1 MLGKNLSLHF
11 YLKKPKKYES
21 GPIPVYLRIT
31 MDNEVVELCISRK
44 CEEKSWDRKAQK
56 VIGKNEET
64 RELNHHIST
73 FRMKAFE
80 ARLQLIEQSKPVT
93 ANGIRNLLTGR
104 EEKTRQILEVFQHH
118 NDQMAA
124 LVGKEFSD
132 GTLERYQTSIKHTRS
147 FIKWK
152 YGVQDM
158 PIQKLDFEFVS
169 DYEFWLKSKR
179 ACGHNTAI
187 KYIAN
192 FRKIVNRCVRNGWLP
207 KDPFSGFKMTK
218 REVERVALTES
229 ELQKIID
236 KDFGIERLSL
246 VRDIFIFCCFTGLAY
261 ADVKKL
267 KRNEIAIG
275 IDGGKWI
282 FTSRQK
288 TEAPSRIPLLPITLT
303 LLDKYKNHLQCK
315 KADKLLPV
323 LSNQKMNSYLKEIAD
338 SCEISKGFTFHIARH
353 TFATTVTLGN
363 GVPIETVSKM
373 LGHKNLRTTQHYAKI
388 LDKKVSDDMAALRQK
403 LQKVS

>member
-1 MLGKNLSLHF
+1 MVGKNLSLHF
-11 YLKKPKKYES
+11 YLKKPRKYES
-21 GPIPVYLRIT
+21 GPIPIYLRIT
-31 MDNEVVELCISRK
+31 MDKEVVELCISRK
-44 CEEKSWDRKAQK
+44 CEAKTWDKKGERVTGKS
-56 VIGKNEET
+56 EEV

-73 FRMKAFE
+73 FRMKVFE
-80 ARLQLIEQSKPVT
+80 ARLQLIEQSKHVSAT
-93 ANGIRNLLTGR
+93 AIKNLLIGR
-104 EEKTRQILEVFQHH
+104 EEKARQILEVFRQH
-118 NDQMAA
+118 NDQLAA
-124 LVGKEFSD
+124 LVGKEFSA
-132 GTLERYQTSIKHTRS
+132 GTLERYQTSLRHTAS

-152 YGVQDM
+152 YGVEDM
-158 PIQKLDFEFVS
+158 SIQKLDFEFVS
-169 DYEFWLKSKR
+169 DYEFWLKSER
-179 ACGHNTAI
+179 NCGHNTAI

-192 FRKIVNRCVRNGWLP
+192 FRKIVLRCVRNGWLQ
-207 KDPFSGFKMTK
+207 KDPFAGFKMTK
-218 REVERVALTES
+218 REVDRVALTEA
-229 ELQKIID
+229 ELKKIIE

-267 KRNEIAIG
+267 KRNEIQIG

-282 FTSRQK
+282 FTKRQK
-288 TEAPSRIPLLPITLT
+288 TDAPSRIPLLPTTIA
-303 LLDKYKNHLQCK
+303 LLDKYKSHPQCLK
-315 KADKLLPV
+315 GDNLLPV

-338 SCEISKGFTFHIARH
+338 ACGIAKNFTFHIARH

-388 LDKKVSDDMAALRQK
+388 LDKKVSDDMALLRQK

>member
-11 YLKKPKKYES
+11 YLKKPRKYES
-21 GPIPVYLRIT
+21 GPIPIYLRIT
-31 MDNEVVELCISRK
+31 IDKEVVELCISRK
-44 CEEKSWDRKAQK
+44 CEAKTWDKKGERVTGKS
-56 VIGKNEET
+56 EEV

-73 FRMKAFE
+73 FRMKVFE

-93 ANGIRNLLTGR
+93 ATTIKNLLIGR
-104 EEKTRQILEVFQHH
+104 EEKTRQILEVFRQH
-118 NDQMAA
+118 NDQLAA
-124 LVGKEFSD
+124 LVGKEFSA
-132 GTLERYQTSIKHTRS
+132 GTLERYQTSLRHTAS

-152 YGVQDM
+152 YGVEDM
-158 PIQKLDFEFVS
+158 SIQKLDFEFVS
-169 DYEFWLKSKR
+169 DYEFWLKSER
-179 ACGHNTAI
+179 NCGHNTAI

-192 FRKIVNRCVRNGWLP
+192 FRKIVLRCVRNGWLQ
-207 KDPFSGFKMTK
+207 KDPFTGFKMTK
-218 REVERVALTES
+218 REVDRVALTEA
-229 ELQKIID
+229 ELQKIIE

-267 KRNEIAIG
+267 KRNEIQIG

-282 FTSRQK
+282 FTKRQK
-288 TEAPSRIPLLPITLT
+288 TDAASRIPLLPTTLA
-303 LLDKYKNHLQCK
+303 LLEKYKGHPQCK
-315 KADKLLPV
+315 KSDNLLPV

-338 SCEISKGFTFHIARH
+338 ACGIAKCFTFHIARH

-388 LDKKVSDDMAALRQK
+388 LDKKVSDDMAVLKQK